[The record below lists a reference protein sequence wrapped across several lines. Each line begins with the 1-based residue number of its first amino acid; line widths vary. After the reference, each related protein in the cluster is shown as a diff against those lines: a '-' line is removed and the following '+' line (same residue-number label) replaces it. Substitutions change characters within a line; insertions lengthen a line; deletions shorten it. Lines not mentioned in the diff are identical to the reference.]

1 MPCTHFSIAGTV
13 SRGIVMLSLAELCLT
28 SFVIYRSACLH
39 ARPAVAFAVTCLAM
53 AVTNVHWLVRPHL
66 LTWLF
71 LALFSSAV
79 ERFRVTGRKAC
90 LSVLPVLMV
99 LWVNLHP
106 GFLAGLALLT

>member
-53 AVTNVHWLVRPHL
+53 AVNNVHWLVRPHVFS
-66 LTWLF
+66 WLF
-71 LALFSSAV
+71 LALL
-79 ERFRVTGRKAC
+79 
-90 LSVLPVLMV
+90 LSGCGGQFHCP
-99 LWVNLHP
+99 P
-106 GFLAGLALLT
+106 SRQCIRRGFLRQPN